1 MKPITVLV
9 SVDSQTV
16 VLGAR
21 QYLNLFRE
29 LVKNYNMDS
38 IVDVLETGTMGSYI
52 GGVVVLILPDDVYYV
67 VKSNEDVKKIVEEH
81 LLKGRTVMDLE
92 IPKEEVKRIVKSG
105 PVMRETRIV
114 LKNIGDIDPTNIEE
128 YIARDG
134 YFGLAKVLTEMKP
147 EEVIE
152 EVKKSGLRGRGGAGF
167 PTGLKWEFTAK
178 AQADQKYI
186 VCNADEGEPG
196 TFKDRLIMEGDPHSI
211 IEAMV
216 IAGYAVG
223 ATKGY
228 IYIRGEYINSVR
240 NIKKAIEDAYEYGFL
255 GENILGSGFSF
266 DLAVRLGAGAYI
278 CGEETALLESI
289 EGRSGRPRLK
299 PPYPPSYGLFGKP
312 TVINN
317 VETLANVPH
326 IIKHGADWF
335 RRFGTEKSPGTKVF
349 TLVGNVVKK
358 GLVEVPLGI
367 TVKELIYAFGGGV
380 KGGKEI
386 KMIQTGGI
394 AGTFIKPDKLD
405 VQLDYDS
412 ITRDGVALG
421 SGVILVAD
429 ETNCPV
435 DIALSVMKF
444 FEHESCG
451 KCTPCR
457 EGTRMAVQILERI
470 RNGIGERE
478 DLRILRDIALT
489 AGEASFCG
497 LGQSIPNPLLTLMDL
512 FEDEFMEHIVDK
524 KCRSNVC
531 KFEKLKKPKRIRV
544 KMR

>member
-1 MKPITVLV
+1 M
-9 SVDSQTV
+9 
-16 VLGAR
+16 
-21 QYLNLFRE
+21 
-29 LVKNYNMDS
+29 
-38 IVDVLETGTMGSYI
+38 
-52 GGVVVLILPDDVYYV
+52 
-67 VKSNEDVKKIVEEH
+67 
-81 LLKGRTVMDLE
+81 
-92 IPKEEVKRIVKSG
+92 
-105 PVMRETRIV
+105 ETRII
-114 LKNIGDIDPTNIEE
+114 LKNIGEIDPTNIEE
-128 YIARDG
+128 YIVRDG

-147 EEVIE
+147 MDVVEEI
-152 EVKKSGLRGRGGAGF
+152 KKSGLRGRGGAGF

-196 TFKDRLIMEGDPHSI
+196 TFKDRLIMEGDPHSV

-223 ATKGY
+223 ANKGY
-228 IYIRGEYINSVR
+228 IYIRGEYINSVKS
-240 NIKKAIEDAYEYGFL
+240 IKKAIEDAYEYGFL

-289 EGRSGRPRLK
+289 EGKAGRPRLK
-299 PPYPPSYGLFGKP
+299 PPYPPTYGLFGKP

-317 VETLANVPH
+317 VETLANIPH

-358 GLVEVPLGI
+358 GLVEVPLGV
-367 TVKELIYAFGGGV
+367 TVKELVYAFGGGV
-380 KGGKEI
+380 KDGKEL
-386 KMIQTGGI
+386 KMVQTGGI

-412 ITRDGVALG
+412 FVRDGVALG
-421 SGVILVAD
+421 SGVILVVD

-435 DIALSVMKF
+435 DIALNVMKF

-457 EGTRMAVQILERI
+457 EGTRLAVQILRRI
-470 RNGIGERE
+470 TDGLGEKE
-478 DLRILRDIALT
+478 DIRMLRDIAFT

-497 LGQSIPNPLLTLMDL
+497 LGQSIPNPLLTLLDL
-512 FEDEFMEHIVDK
+512 FEDEFMEHILDK
-524 KCRSNVC
+524 KCRANVC
-531 KFEKLKKPKRIRV
+531 KFEKLKKPKKIRIKTV
-544 KMR
+544 